1 MERKLIETAGI
12 PCDGISSGK
21 LRRYFDI
28 KNFSDPFRVV
38 KGYAEARRLLKRHK
52 PDVIF
57 SKGGFVAVP
66 WSLLPNTTKSL
77 SSYTNPI

>member
-12 PCDGISSGK
+12 PYDGISSGK
-21 LRRYFDI
+21 LRSYFDI
-28 KNFSDPFRVV
+28 KNFSAPFRVV

-57 SKGGFVAVP
+57 SK
-66 WSLLPNTTKSL
+66 TL
-77 SSYTNPI
+77 SP